1 MRPMS
6 GFPRVL
12 TVTVI
17 AALFGVAFLGLVLGH
32 SLPRNLHPSRDEQ
45 CEPLATDK
53 DPNAVVLEPQN
64 TWSNWGYWIAG
75 TIILFRSRNL
85 LGAVVGLNLCFEF
98 LFSGLYHSKLT
109 DSMQFIDV
117 AWIYVLL
124 LTLIACAVQCVVIGL
139 HDPARE
145 TELPSFTII
154 RTDGTRGGNWSLL
167 VALTVAAASIG
178 IGLVI
183 RVIRPLLPP
192 ILSNST
198 VTTIFLAAILAIVL
212 LGQYLWYG
220 LFWVLSRF
228 IPRIFPPSPLPFAWS
243 VADILDPFLIVVFG
257 LGSLLFRFSDG
268 DSPPLFNWCSR
279 NEGALQPH
287 AVWHIL
293 SAVLVLVTYDFFCH
307 YFPEQGRVFASWRDD

>member
-1 MRPMS
+1 MS
-6 GFPRVL
+6 GPPRVL

-17 AALFGVAFLGLVLGH
+17 AAFFGVAFLGLVLGH
-32 SLPRNLHPSRDEQ
+32 GLPRNLHPTQRDEQ

-53 DPNAVVLEPQN
+53 DPGAVVLEPQN

-145 TELPSFTII
+145 TELPSFAVI
-154 RTDGTRGGNWSLL
+154 RTDGTRGVNWSLL
-167 VALTVAAASIG
+167 VALAVAAASIG
-178 IGLVI
+178 IGLAI
-183 RVIRPLLPP
+183 RAIRP
-192 ILSNST
+192 NST
-198 VTTIFLAAILAIVL
+198 ITTILLAAILAVVL
-212 LGQYLWYG
+212 LYKYLWYG
-220 LFWVLSRF
+220 LIWVLSRF
-228 IPRIFPPSPLPFAWS
+228 IRSIFPSNPLPFAWS

-257 LGSLLFRFSDG
+257 LGSLLVKFSDG
-268 DSPPLFNWCSR
+268 DNPPLFNWCSR
-279 NEGALQPH
+279 NEGVLQPH
-287 AVWHIL
+287 AVWHVL

-307 YFPEQGRVFASWRDD
+307 YFPEQGRVFANWWDD